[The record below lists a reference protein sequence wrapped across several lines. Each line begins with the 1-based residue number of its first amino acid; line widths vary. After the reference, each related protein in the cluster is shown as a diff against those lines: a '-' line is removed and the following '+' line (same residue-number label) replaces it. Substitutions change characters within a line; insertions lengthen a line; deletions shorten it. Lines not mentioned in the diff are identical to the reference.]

1 MKAYA
6 TDKIRN
12 VALLGHS
19 SNGKT
24 TLTEAMLFATGVTSR
39 QGKVTE
45 GNTVS
50 DFEKQEISRGVSIG
64 TSVVPIEWNNLKF
77 NILDTPG
84 YFDFIGEMYGAK
96 RASEGSVLLI
106 DASSGIEVGTEKA
119 WKNLEKYSTPRL
131 IFLNKMDKEDIDFD
145 KLLDLFQTELGNKI
159 VPFSLPI
166 GSGESFKGFIS
177 VIDEKAYEYS
187 GKTRKELPLTD
198 EQQARVDEI
207 KETLMERIAETSEE
221 LMEKYFEGEEFT
233 REEID
238 KGIKEGVSTGD
249 LVPLI
254 VGSAEKTIAADFL
267 LELLGKYIPSPAD
280 VGPVKGTHDGK
291 EIERKVDVTEPF
303 SAIVFKTII
312 DPFVGKLTMFK
323 VVSGKITKDT
333 DLYNSTKEQSEKL
346 PSLFLLRGKNQIEVS
361 EILAGDIGAT
371 SKLAHTQTG
380 DTLCDK
386 NNQTLY
392 DTISYP
398 QPTLF
403 KAVEPKNKGDEEKI
417 GTSLNKMMD
426 EDPTFVIERNTETK
440 QLLIGGQ
447 GSVQLSVIVDKLKQ
461 NFGVEVVLNSP
472 KIAYRETIKG
482 KSTVQGKHKKQS
494 GGAGQYGDVHMRF
507 EPSEEEF
514 EFSQEI
520 FGGAVP
526 RNYWPAVEKGIRE
539 SLEQGV
545 LAGCPVVNIKATL
558 FDGTYHDVDSNEMA
572 FKLAAQIAFR
582 KGMEAAKPILLEPIM
597 KVEVSIPDDY
607 MGDVMGD
614 MNKRRGRILGMEQ
627 QSDGTQKITAEAPH
641 SELFEYAIDLRAMT
655 QAKGSFTME
664 FSKYEE
670 VPLMVA
676 EKIIADYKEQRENN

>member
-50 DFEKQEISRGVSIG
+50 DFEKQEISREVSIG
-64 TSVVPIEWNNLKF
+64 TSVVPIEWDNLKF

-119 WKNLEKYSTPRL
+119 WKNVEKYSTPRL

-145 KLLDLFQTELGNKI
+145 KLVDQFQTELGDKI

-166 GSGESFKGFIS
+166 GAGESFKGYIS
-177 VIDEKAYEYS
+177 VLDEKAYEYT
-187 GKTRKELPLTD
+187 GKTRKELSLTE

-233 REEID
+233 RDEID
-238 KGIKEGVSTGD
+238 KGIKEGVSTGS

-267 LELLGKYIPSPAD
+267 LELIGKYIPSPAD
-280 VGPVKGTHDGK
+280 VGDVKGTKDGK
-291 EIERKVDVTEPF
+291 EVIRKVDVSEPF

-323 VVSGKITKDT
+323 VVSGKLTKDT
-333 DLYNSTKEQSEKL
+333 ELYNSTKEESEKL
-346 PSLFLLRGKNQIEVS
+346 ANLFLLRGKNQVDVS

-371 SKLAHTQTG
+371 SKLSYTQTG

-392 DTISYP
+392 ETISYP

-417 GTSLNKMMD
+417 GTSLNKMID

-482 KSTVQGKHKKQS
+482 NATVQGKHKKQS

-514 EFSQEI
+514 VFSQEI
-520 FGGAVP
+520 FGGSVP
-526 RNYWPAVEKGIRE
+526 RNYWPAVEKGVKD
-539 SLEQGV
+539 SLESGV

-558 FDGTYHDVDSNEMA
+558 FDGSYHDVDSNEMA
-572 FKLAAQIAFR
+572 FKIAAQIAFK

-627 QSDGTQKITAEAPH
+627 QSDGAQKITAEAPH

-670 VPLMVA
+670 VPSMVS
-676 EKIIADYKEQRENN
+676 EKIIADYKAQRESN